1 MPGFKKDHLGVLG
14 LLVFTLVVPLAIQND
29 YHLNVLVILGINA
42 IIVVGLS
49 LLMGYAGQV
58 SLGHAAF
65 YGLGAYTSGILTATY
80 GLNQPLAWLAALC
93 FSALVALIL
102 ALATLRLKG
111 HYLAM
116 ATLGFGVIVYVFFK
130 EMTWLTG
137 GPSGLVGIPLLKIM
151 GHELTKPVE
160 YFLLIWGIL
169 TFVCFMAVNLVDSPF
184 GKSLMAIHT
193 SEAAAQAMGINT
205 MRLKV
210 IVFVLSAVLAA
221 LAGVLYAHFVTFI
234 SPTSF
239 GFIFSVKL
247 VTMVV
252 IGGMANLWGA
262 LAGTVLLT
270 VLPEFLVVLE
280 DYDVIVFGL
289 ILVVVMIFMPE
300 GLIRGLLALTRGGNL
315 WRIR

>member
-1 MPGFKKDHLGVLG
+1 
-14 LLVFTLVVPLAIQND
+14 
-29 YHLNVLVILGINA
+29 
-42 IIVVGLS
+42 
-49 LLMGYAGQV
+49 
-58 SLGHAAF
+58 
-65 YGLGAYTSGILTATY
+65 
-80 GLNQPLAWLAALC
+80 
-93 FSALVALIL
+93 
-102 ALATLRLKG
+102 
-111 HYLAM
+111 
-116 ATLGFGVIVYVFFK
+116 
-130 EMTWLTG
+130 MTWLTG